1 MNEIIN
7 FDALTSYFK
16 KHAKKGTKLQK
27 IARTASFLWTLFAI
41 IATVWSLIPKE
52 EKLTGVDAETLIDET
67 SAKNSDMPEIT
78 VEQTEPVF
86 EKEI

>member
-52 EKLTGVDAETLIDET
+52 EKLTGVDAQTIIDET
-67 SAKNSDMPEIT
+67 SAGESDTAEIAA
-78 VEQTEPVF
+78 EQAEI
-86 EKEI
+86 KEI